1 MINQPLCSSSHP
13 ARAAT
18 PKETI
23 NKKFHLKYFFLIN
36 LCSSHI
42 VKHRPKMQLSF
53 QQYIGKGVK
62 WYKKNKLVLKPHLIM
77 GMRIQRIRNEAWPL
91 LSSSVYL
98 WVQKLRKKKS
108 LWRKTFDNALTKS
121 GRRRAYWD
129 QQTSL
134 RRPSYGSPQGSPWSQ
149 FWWQIG
155 FLAIGS
161 TSNNTFGCDKSSSQ
175 NVIKWIRIR

>member
-1 MINQPLCSSSHP
+1 MINQPLCSPSHP
-13 ARAAT
+13 AREAT
-18 PKETI
+18 PNETI

-98 WVQKLRKKKS
+98 QVQKLRGKHFQ
-108 LWRKTFDNALTKS
+108 KTSGYAFTKS

-149 FWWQIG
+149 FWWETG
-155 FLAIGS
+155 FLTKGF
-161 TSNNTFGCDKSSSQ
+161 TSNNTSG
-175 NVIKWIRIR
+175 VIKLPQKM